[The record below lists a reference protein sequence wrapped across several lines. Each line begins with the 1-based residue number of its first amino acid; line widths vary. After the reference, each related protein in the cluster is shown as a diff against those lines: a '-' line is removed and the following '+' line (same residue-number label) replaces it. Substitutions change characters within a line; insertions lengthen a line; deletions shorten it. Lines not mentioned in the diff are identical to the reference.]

1 MAAWKGPRH
10 RSWASNTNLG
20 AVSCVVIFVCY
31 MAWALFDPNHIPS
44 GLTPLLGI
52 AGGVWFGAITDDKR
66 RKDRDTE
73 DTGNR
78 AEATAVRAE
87 TKVDRLTEVA
97 EAQHP
102 GATSNVRDGEAVPD
116 E

>member
-1 MAAWKGPRH
+1 MVVFGIYII
-10 RSWASNTNLG
+10 WAI
-20 AVSCVVIFVCY
+20 V
-31 MAWALFDPNHIPS
+31 DPNHIPS

-66 RKDRDTE
+66 KKDRDVA

-78 AEATAVRAE
+78 AEATADRAE
-87 TKVDRLTEVA
+87 IKVERLTDLAEV
-97 EAQHP
+97 QHP
-102 GATSNVRDGEAVPD
+102 GTTQHVRDDVERPDGGRHEAVSD

>member
-1 MAAWKGPRH
+1 M
-10 RSWASNTNLG
+10 
-20 AVSCVVIFVCY
+20 SCVVIFVIY
-31 MAWALFDPNHIPS
+31 MAWALFDPTHIPS

-78 AEATAVRAE
+78 AEATAGRAE
-87 TKVDRLTEVA
+87 TKVERLTDLAEV
-97 EAQHP
+97 QHP
-102 GATSNVRDGEAVPD
+102 GTTGGVREGVEAPGHEVVPD